1 MYLEIVWAANVAR
14 NMVIV
19 EASKCVVIRVTYC
32 NTLQHTATPYNTCV
46 AVNVSSFA

>member
-32 NTLQHTATPYNTCV
+32 NTLQHPTTRV
-46 AVNVSSFA
+46 LQ